1 MYSFIFVHCSFI
13 FTVISIFM
21 NVILI
26 FNPISIFIFYF
37 FSDLISDKKNSSS
50 SSSVQEDSI
59 LTGRT
64 FSDASDVS
72 SVEGKYVRA
81 SSLNYSYL
89 FIFWDHANTIN
100 RQLFNVHFFLFLLSH
115 SFCTFFCSFMS
126 NIFLW
131 FFIHF
136 SFCLFI
142 QVVVKIC
149 RKNLKKM

>member
-81 SSLNYSYL
+81 YYIYFTILIFFFKVSSILL
-89 FIFWDHANTIN
+89 IN
-100 RQLFNVHFFLFLLSH
+100 RQFMIFWL
-115 SFCTFFCSFMS
+115 FFCSLS
-126 NIFLW
+126 
-131 FFIHF
+131 H
-136 SFCLFI
+136 CLFI
-142 QVVVKIC
+142 VSVDIFSLFPHFFSLLCTQVVVKIC
-149 RKNLKKM
+149 QKNLKKT